1 MTSDEKLDII
11 NSFLSPM
18 IKEKFSKAEI
28 EKICKE
34 LYLCNTRDE
43 LSHKIDYYAMEF
55 AHRGEIGNKKKES

>member
-11 NSFLSPM
+11 NSFLSPL

-28 EKICKE
+28 ERICEE

-43 LSHKIDYYAMEF
+43 LSHKIDFYALEF
-55 AHRGEIGNKKKES
+55 AHRGKIKHKKKES